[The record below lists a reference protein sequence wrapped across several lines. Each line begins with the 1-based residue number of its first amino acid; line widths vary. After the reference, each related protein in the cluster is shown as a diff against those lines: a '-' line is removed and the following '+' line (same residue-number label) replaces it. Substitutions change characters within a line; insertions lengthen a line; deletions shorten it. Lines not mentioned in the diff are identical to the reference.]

1 MPVYGF
7 TCAANEASK
16 LDVLMLSIS
25 PWVLRGLIIN
35 CGQSNIIALKGR
47 R

>member
-7 TCAANEASK
+7 TCAVNEASK
-16 LDVLMLSIS
+16 FGLSILNIS
-25 PWVLRGLIIN
+25 AWVLRGLIIN